1 MCGRVVTASGPE
13 ELSEYLGADAI
24 VDVLDGP
31 DHNVAPSRRLPLA
44 WTSDED
50 GGRLLG
56 TARWGL
62 VPGWAKDPAIGDR
75 MFNARAE
82 TVADKPSFRAAFRR
96 RRCLVAVDGFYEWGP
111 GTPSPTDQRPDNG
124 RTSRQ
129 PWYIHRVDGHP
140 LVLAGLWE
148 RWVDTGSDDRPP
160 GTEPSVHGPSGDELR
175 TCTVITVPANGD
187 LSPVHHRMPAVLES
201 VEWDAWLDT
210 DDPNPSDLE
219 CLLAPAA
226 DGTLSRHP
234 VHRRVNNARNKGADL
249 LDLVDPAPVDAPSP
263 LTDQGALW

>member
-31 DHNVAPSRRLPLA
+31 DHNVAPSRRLPVV
-44 WTSDED
+44 WTSEED

-82 TVADKPSFRAAFRR
+82 TVADKPSFRDAFRC

-111 GTPSPTDQRPDNG
+111 GTPSPADQRPDNA
-124 RTSRQ
+124 RTSKQ
-129 PWYIHRVDGHP
+129 PWYIQRSDGRP

-148 RWVDTGSDDRPP
+148 RWVGTGSDDRRP
-160 GTEPSVHGPSGDELR
+160 GTDPSVDGPSDDGLR
-175 TCTVITVPANGD
+175 TCAVITVQANGD

-201 VEWDAWLDT
+201 AEWGVWLDT
-210 DDPNPSDLE
+210 DDPNRYELE
-219 CLLAPAA
+219 GLLAPAA

-234 VHRRVNNARNKGADL
+234 VDHRVNNARNKGADL
-249 LDLVDPAPVDAPSP
+249 LDLLDRTRIDAPLSP
-263 LTDQGALW
+263 AGQGALW